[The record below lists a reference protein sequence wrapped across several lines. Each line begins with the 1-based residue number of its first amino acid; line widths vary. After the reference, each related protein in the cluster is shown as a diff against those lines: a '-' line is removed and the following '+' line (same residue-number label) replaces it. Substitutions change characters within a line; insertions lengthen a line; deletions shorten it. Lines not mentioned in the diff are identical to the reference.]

1 MHINCIF
8 NRDNLDNVLLF
19 NFSRCIVDI
28 HEGVEKLLKYVKS
41 IKRLGSIRDSIYEL
55 LSKSRLFC
63 SRVSLP
69 LFSFISA
76 GSLGR
81 RW

>member
-1 MHINCIF
+1 MYSL
-8 NRDNLDNVLLF
+8 RDCQDNVLLLE
-19 NFSRCIVDI
+19 FSRCIVDI

-63 SRVSLP
+63 SKVSLP
-69 LFSFISA
+69 LFYFIPA
-76 GSLGR
+76 GYLGGN
-81 RW
+81 